1 MYVYCIFGRTWSDFD
16 YCDMLYAYGFNP
28 HEVIEYIAT
37 VRVLLDDSEEVH
49 VESLECRP
57 SDDIRTCIINHLDRE
72 SGKRIISK
80 SVVPV
85 AGADFD
91 LLKLKS
97 VLLPDKTT
105 TVVLTER
112 EIDEIESEIEES
124 EEYLDT
130 LRRTIIQ
137 FLFMIRFMN
146 SDTSAYLRTAIQPFM
161 RVVTR
166 ATMPPREN
174 ENPYLKLRE
183 YVHPIGVYAHNYDL
197 I

>member
-1 MYVYCIFGRTWSDFD
+1 MYVYCIFGWSDFNH
-16 YCDMLYAYGFNP
+16 CDILYAYGFDP

-37 VRVLLDDSEEVH
+37 IKMLLDDDEEVY
-49 VESLECRP
+49 VEAIECRP
-57 SDDIRTCIINHLDRE
+57 SDDIRTCIVDYLDRGLGRY
-72 SGKRIISK
+72 SIPK

-85 AGADFD
+85 AGVDFD

-105 TVVLTER
+105 TIVLTER
-112 EIDEIESEIEES
+112 EVDEIESEIEEC

-174 ENPYLKLRE
+174 GNPYLKLRE
-183 YVHPIGVYAHNYDL
+183 YVHPVGVYAYNYDL

>member
-1 MYVYCIFGRTWSDFD
+1 MYIYCIFGWSDFNHC
-16 YCDMLYAYGFNP
+16 YLLYAYGFDP

-37 VRVLLDDSEEVH
+37 IRMLLDDDEEVH
-49 VESLECRP
+49 VEAIECRP
-57 SDDIRTCIINHLDRE
+57 SDDIRTCIVDYLDRGL
-72 SGKRIISK
+72 GKYIIPK
-80 SVVPV
+80 SVVPA
-85 AGADFD
+85 AGVDFD
-91 LLKLKS
+91 LLKLRS
-97 VLLPDKTT
+97 VSLPDKTT
-105 TVVLTER
+105 TIVLTER

-146 SDTSAYLRTAIQPFM
+146 SDTSAYLRAAIQPFM

-174 ENPYLKLRE
+174 GNPHLKLRE
-183 YVHPIGVYAHNYDL
+183 YVHPIGVYAYNYDL